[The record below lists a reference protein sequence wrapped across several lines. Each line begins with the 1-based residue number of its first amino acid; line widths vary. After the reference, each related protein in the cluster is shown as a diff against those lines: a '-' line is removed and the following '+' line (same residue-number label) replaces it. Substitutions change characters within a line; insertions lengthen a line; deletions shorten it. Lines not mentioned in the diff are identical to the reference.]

1 MIVDRCCFICS
12 NMARNFE
19 FIKDITDRKDL
30 FKIAVKVKDK
40 WNVSKEGK
48 EHFEMVVVD
57 SKGDDI
63 FIVVPNDLKN
73 KFDKETPI
81 VEKQTYTMQ
90 NFHVSKNAEKFKA
103 SHHEFMLK
111 FNGGTRVNDVNK
123 HEIPDT
129 LKFKEFSEILAGNI
143 REDYLYDIIGA
154 VDEIGYTQPHPGSK
168 KIQVNLKLK
177 DLSDNVLHC
186 TLWEDYATK
195 FLNFTNTNSEVGPTI
210 LCMKYAKV
218 KKEGKF
224 PLTISN
230 TWSTTRLFI
239 NDGLPE
245 ISDFKKRFAGA
256 IEKGIISAVCDTQSQ
271 RMSQSYGASQYT
283 TGSQYSPEQ
292 KFFHAAEVMPLNK
305 MWELTQETKVC
316 TVVNTVKVKSNKSG
330 WYYLGCFQ
338 CPKQAFGDAPPYKCG
353 DNHLTETE
361 IIRYKLDVEVE
372 NLNVKASFV
381 FWDRECAQILNQK
394 AEHLRAKMIKDG
406 INDPLDYPQDLDDIG
421 GKTLAVKVKWQPN
434 WKSGSV
440 MAVIED
446 ETFISNLQTQF
457 PPEEAAVSKSSN
469 LFIKVNE
476 PLLEDEVL
484 QDINEV
490 EQEDSAEDVIIPEIS
505 LSATDEIDP
514 ENLQF
519 KTPQKNVIKK
529 GMRTKSVGRKV
540 RPKVDKDDDHV
551 GAKGSSTKIMK
562 IEKLE

>member
-1 MIVDRCCFICS
+1 MV
-12 NMARNFE
+12 RNFE

-40 WNVSKEGK
+40 WNVIKEGK

-63 FIVVPNDLKN
+63 FIVVPNDLKM
-73 KFDKETPI
+73 KFDKDTPI

-111 FNGGTRVNDVNK
+111 FNGGTRVSDVNK

-129 LKFKEFSEILAGNI
+129 LKFKEFSEIIGGNI

-154 VDEIGYTQPHPGSK
+154 
-168 KIQVNLKLK
+168 LK

-210 LCMKYAKV
+210 VCMKYAKV

-230 TWSTTRLFI
+230 TWSTTRLYI

-245 ISDFKKRFAGA
+245 ISDFKKIFAGA
-256 IEKGIISAVCDTQSQ
+256 IEKGIVSAVSDTQSQ
-271 RMSQSYGASQYT
+271 RMTQSYGASQYT

-305 MWELTQETKVC
+305 MFELTQEAKVC
-316 TVVNTVKVKSNKSG
+316 IVVNTVKVKSNKSG
-330 WYYLGCFQ
+330 WYYLACFQ

-406 INDPLDYPQDLDDIG
+406 INDLLDYPQDVDDIRG
-421 GKTLAVKVKWQPN
+421 RTLTVKVKWQPN
-434 WKSGSV
+434 WKSSSV

-457 PPEEAAVSKSSN
+457 PPAEAAQSKSSN
-469 LFIKVNE
+469 LFIKDNQ

-490 EQEDSAEDVIIPEIS
+490 EQEDSAEDVIIPEIT

-514 ENLQF
+514 DNLEF

-529 GMRTKSVGRKV
+529 GLRTKTVGRKV
-540 RPKVDKDDDHV
+540 RPKVDKDDDHL
-551 GAKGSSTKIMK
+551 GAKGSSTKLMK

>member
-1 MIVDRCCFICS
+1 
-12 NMARNFE
+12 MARNFQ

-30 FKIAVKVKDK
+30 FKIVVKVKDK
-40 WNVSKEGK
+40 WNVIKEGK

-63 FIVVPNDLKN
+63 FIVVPNELKI

-123 HEIPDT
+123 HEIPET
-129 LKFKEFSEILAGNI
+129 LKFMEFSEIIGGNI

-210 LCMKYAKV
+210 ICMKYAKV

-256 IEKGIISAVCDTQSQ
+256 IEKGIISAVSDTQSQ
-271 RMSQSYGASQYT
+271 RMTQSYGASQYT
-283 TGSQYSPEQ
+283 TGSQYTPEQ
-292 KFFHAAEVMPLNK
+292 KFFHSAEVMPLNK
-305 MWELTQETKVC
+305 MLELTQETKVC

-330 WYYLGCFQ
+330 WYYLACFQ
-338 CPKQAFGDAPPYKCG
+338 CPKLAFGDAPPYKCSE
-353 DNHLTETE
+353 NHLTETE

-372 NLNVKASFV
+372 NLNVKAPFV
-381 FWDRECAQILNQK
+381 FWDRECLAKDRSRNSDEVRLKYLGGQPKQIPTL
-394 AEHLRAKMIKDG
+394 G
-406 INDPLDYPQDLDDIG
+406 IVCPRL
-421 GKTLAVKVKWQPN
+421 KWQ
-434 WKSGSV
+434 S
-440 MAVIED
+440 
-446 ETFISNLQTQF
+446 
-457 PPEEAAVSKSSN
+457 
-469 LFIKVNE
+469 
-476 PLLEDEVL
+476 
-484 QDINEV
+484 
-490 EQEDSAEDVIIPEIS
+490 
-505 LSATDEIDP
+505 
-514 ENLQF
+514 
-519 KTPQKNVIKK
+519 
-529 GMRTKSVGRKV
+529 
-540 RPKVDKDDDHV
+540 
-551 GAKGSSTKIMK
+551 
-562 IEKLE
+562 